1 MRKLCVLQMV
11 VIMKHHFIFYFFPL
25 ITLSGSFAV
34 ATSVDP
40 SIVRPTSRYPEQ
52 LLPEI
57 DQLCIANII

>member
-1 MRKLCVLQMV
+1 
-11 VIMKHHFIFYFFPL
+11 MKHHFIFYFFPL